1 MNKLKYLFGLLLVSV
16 LVSSCMSLGNAA
28 QSTIV
33 GGEYKA
39 DKNITEYFV
48 MPYGEVSLPG
58 KWEKWQYVSNAR
70 QQFFKNADSVT
81 IAISFGPANKYEF
94 NKNGSLKGYD
104 FVKAYYDWESDYF
117 VKSGYEAKII
127 ESAQSNSYIIW
138 RLWGQELDTYF
149 LFGERGGRVS
159 NFSVHITD
167 KWTEEEKVKFLKSI
181 YLK

>member
-1 MNKLKYLFGLLLVSV
+1 MNKVKYLFGSLLISV
-16 LVSSCMSLGNAA
+16 LVSSCMSLGNAT

-58 KWEKWQYVSNAR
+58 KWEKGKYVSSAR
-70 QQFFKNADSVT
+70 QQFFKNEDSVT

-94 NKNGSLKGYD
+94 NRNGSLKGYD

-117 VKSGYEAKII
+117 VKSGFETKII
-127 ESAQSNSYIIW
+127 ETDQPNSYIIW
-138 RLWGQELDTYF
+138 RLWGQKYDTYF
-149 LFGERGGRVS
+149 LFGERDGRVC
-159 NFSVHITD
+159 NYSVNITD
-167 KWTEEEKVKFLKSI
+167 KWTEDEKIKFLKGI
-181 YLK
+181 YIK